1 MSLASAN
8 REIGTAIVFSSP
20 AVSRVLSSRLLSRES
35 MPRTPNLPQ
44 ASKKVAL
51 RLAKRYR
58 STPKEKD
65 RTPRFVHIHGRLQI
79 SVKLGASD
87 PANKDGRLQQSFG
100 PTWRKPKRPLDLLP
114 EQAGRR
120 CGGQGARL
128 RSPSLQ
134 VWQIRA
140 TAQGRMQRIQS
151 TRAIPLQ
158 RVLIPTPLAVR
169 SFFGKTAEALE
180 VIEPSSG
187 RPPARCPDLTYN
199 LRVSGSAMPMLFS

>member
-51 RLAKRYR
+51 RLAKGTDQR
-58 STPKEKD
+58 
-65 RTPRFVHIHGRLQI
+65 PRRKTARQGLYISIDGRLQI
-79 SVKLGASD
+79 LTVKLGARELGASD
-87 PANKDGRLQQSFG
+87 PQANKNGRLQQSFG

-120 CGGQGARL
+120 
-128 RSPSLQ
+128 
-134 VWQIRA
+134 
-140 TAQGRMQRIQS
+140 
-151 TRAIPLQ
+151 
-158 RVLIPTPLAVR
+158 
-169 SFFGKTAEALE
+169 
-180 VIEPSSG
+180 
-187 RPPARCPDLTYN
+187 
-199 LRVSGSAMPMLFS
+199 